1 MGFKGHRH
9 IVKPDGSTEEAW
21 ETYVCGHCNT
31 KVTGAVVAKYSWQK
45 GARITITNKWLL
57 CPNCSLGSVI
67 IDTIGVGKIGT
78 NVFPGCPFGPK
89 LQGLPDDVEAAYEEA
104 RRCMEA
110 NSYTAAELLCRKILM
125 HVAVEK
131 GAREGESFASYLS
144 YLENNG
150 YVTPPM
156 KTWVDLIR
164 QHGNKATH
172 KLEAPE
178 KERAQSTVM
187 FTAELLRLIYE
198 MEYLANEYV
207 SSE

>member
-1 MGFKGHRH
+1 MAFKGHRH
-9 IVKPDGSTEEAW
+9 IAKPDGSTEEGW

-31 KVTGAVVAKYSWQK
+31 KVTGAVVAKYSWEK
-45 GARITITNKWLL
+45 PPGITITNKWLL

-67 IDTIGVGKIGT
+67 INKS
-78 NVFPGCPFGPK
+78 VFPGSPFGPK

-104 RRCMEA
+104 RRCMEVNA
-110 NSYTAAELLCRKILM
+110 YTAAELLCRKILM

-131 GAREGESFASYLS
+131 GAKEGESFASYLS

-187 FTAELLRLIYE
+187 FTAELLRLTYE
-198 MEYLANEYV
+198 MEYLANKYV